1 MNNSFLYMIIP
12 IIKNTALNYWL
23 DGTRHYE
30 PLVFHAVNL
39 KRVEPVYLNINA
51 IEEIKKTLCV
61 DEDLDVLTG
70 PNATRRPLAGL
81 TLYQG
86 YNSIPPGSFVKIAEM
101 GNDILCMASPEM
113 CFLYAA
119 SVLPLH
125 EVVYVGN
132 QLCAQYVTDSDS
144 DIGQRNRDPI
154 TNVNKIK
161 RFLKNADGLKGIKKA
176 RTAIKYVVDGCNS
189 PKEVF
194 LAAIA
199 RLPRHYGGYG
209 LPEFVMNGAVKLTKD
224 GSSLVG
230 YDVLR
235 ADMVWYKQR
244 KLVEYESNLVHLDKD
259 QHEHDKK
266 RSNAIQKAG
275 YGVTYITAGQ
285 VSGFGPVEDT
295 FTSLQKELGVRFDRA
310 KFAEQ
315 QEKRRKVVK
324 DLLRR

>member
-1 MNNSFLYMIIP
+1 MIIP

-30 PLVFHAVNL
+30 PLVFHAVNI
-39 KRVEPVYLNINA
+39 KRADSVYLSFNA
-51 IEEIKKTLCV
+51 IEEIKKILCT
-61 DEDLDVLTG
+61 DKDLDVLTG
-70 PNATRRPLAGL
+70 PNATRRPSTGVK
-81 TLYQG
+81 TYQG
-86 YNSIPPGSFVKIAEM
+86 YNHLPTGSFVKIAEV

-113 CFLYAA
+113 CFLFAA

-125 EVVYVGN
+125 EVVYIGN
-132 QLCAQYVTDSDS
+132 QLCAQYVTDRDS
-144 DIGQRNRDPI
+144 AIGQRSREPI

-161 RFLKNADGLKGIKKA
+161 RFLKNAENLKGVKKA

-189 PKEVF
+189 PREVF
-194 LAAIA
+194 LAVIA

-209 LPEFVMNGAVKLTKD
+209 LPEFVMNGEVKLTKE
-224 GSSLVG
+224 GSSLIG

-244 KLVEYESNLVHLDKD
+244 KLVEYESNLMHLDKD

-275 YGVTYITAGQ
+275 FKVTYITAGQ
-285 VSGFGPVEDT
+285 ISDFGNIEDT
-295 FTSLQKELGVRFDRA
+295 FTSLQKELGVRFDRIR
-310 KFAEQ
+310 FAEQ
-315 QEKRRKVVK
+315 QEKRRIVVK
-324 DLLRR
+324 DLLLR